1 MPVAWQVPF
10 TIGLV
15 ISVAMLV
22 WSALLFQRA
31 QRARMRAPPAPP
43 DIADRF
49 IWIFLVPALNEE
61 ITIAD
66 SVERLVAVK
75 LARRRI
81 VVIDDGST
89 DGTPEILA
97 GIHHPDLVVL
107 RRDPP
112 NARQG
117 KAAALNYAYR
127 KIVEMIGYV
136 DRSEVIVVIIDADGR
151 LDAQAPRYAAS
162 HFVDPEVAGVQALV
176 RIYNRWHLLAWM
188 QHNEFQVYGYLF
200 QTGRNGWATAGMGGN
215 GQFNRLSALDW
226 IADDRGP
233 WRDKLT
239 EDQDLG
245 LRLLGCGLQG
255 RQELRASVD
264 QQGLSAMRPLF
275 RQRTRWSQGN
285 LQAISLIRE
294 VWRSPFCFGARLEL
308 VVYLLMPALAG
319 ARRLRAHDRRDLR
332 DKRRPA
338 AVAQRPGRAAAAG
351 LSARLRRHGSGDGRG
366 ARHRRAGRV
375 GARLPAG
382 TRLRG
387 LHVDAVAGAAA
398 LDGAAAHRAQRVGED
413 RTRGDHARRR
423 RVTAGAWRLVAWPK
437 WTWTGR
443 RSNDATS
450 RLRGEATRRRR
461 LMRTCARWQRRSK
474 S

>member
-1 MPVAWQVPF
+1 MRWPLDGIPVVWQVPF

-22 WSALLFQRA
+22 WSALLFMRA

-61 ITIAD
+61 VTIAD
-66 SVERLVAVK
+66 SVERLVAVNVT
-75 LARRRI
+75 RRRI

-89 DGTPEILA
+89 DRTPEILA

-127 KIVEMIGYV
+127 KIVDMIGYV
-136 DRSEVIVVIIDADGR
+136 DRREVIVVIIDADGR
-151 LDAQAPRYAAS
+151 LDAHAPRYAAA
-162 HFVDPEVAGVQALV
+162 HFLDPEVAGVQALV

-215 GQFNRLSALDW
+215 GQFNRLSSLDW

-245 LRLLGCGLQG
+245 LRLIGCGLQG

-294 VWRSPFCFGARLEL
+294 VWRAPFCFGARLEL
-308 VVYLLMPALAG
+308 VVYLLMPVWQGLVGFALTIAAIFAISGALPLWHNGPALQLLLVYLLAFGGTVLGTVAARAG
-319 ARRLRAHDRRDLR
+319 DGPVGWVHGFLLGHVYAVYTWMLWPVLLR
-332 DKRRPA
+332 
-338 AVAQRPGRAAAAG
+338 
-351 LSARLRRHGSGDGRG
+351 STARLLTERSEWAKTERE
-366 ARHRRAGRV
+366 AIT
-375 GARLPAG
+375 PAG
-382 TRLRG
+382 G
-387 LHVDAVAGAAA
+387 GSQPAPGA
-398 LDGAAAHRAQRVGED
+398 
-413 RTRGDHARRR
+413 
-423 RVTAGAWRLVAWPK
+423 
-437 WTWTGR
+437 
-443 RSNDATS
+443 
-450 RLRGEATRRRR
+450 
-461 LMRTCARWQRRSK
+461 
-474 S
+474 